1 MKWITP
7 AKSPDLSKLNNGQR
21 YVPGDAVTPD
31 IFNALNESIIYAK
44 NKGRPVPSQHST
56 QRYTELTS
64 AYTRYFDEV
73 FWTNNGYIRP
83 NGTYARVL
91 PTKNATVDETVFS
104 DVGNLQPAVLND
116 ANKTKVIFYR
126 VGGVVDGAYTYELR
140 VRTSI
145 NNTDGNPVTLRKLSR
160 AASATVPYIGL
171 YEPFYID
178 GYLFWSEQHPSIM
191 GAQRIMRAQVNA
203 DSLSLENMGVAIDYV
218 LEDDMGVVQS
228 CRPGFA
234 SIIKLQDDSYM
245 MIFESNVD
253 NANPDLDYPYV
264 IQYSYSKD
272 LATWTFPKI
281 LFRAKGELV
290 NAPYISLTGTGR
302 VAISYHTT
310 KGRTGLKDG
319 VSIHNKVFRVQISKE
334 PILYHQV
341 LTSDDFDEMPTPRA
355 AANEWTGGW
364 GSLFIRNARLQSV
377 YTRGHIEMQNGV
389 TKSVQD
395 GLFVDSFEK
404 TPFVES
410 DWPERPRASAINN
423 GNEYNE
429 GDGVTASDIN
439 LILDTA
445 RVHKAQYAQLAP
457 PAISFVDGTKIKIVS
472 PAYNDTWGIITFI
485 IIDNTTTSDQVSIGT
500 SGIGYYTIPS
510 GYRRPG
516 THFQMYFS
524 SEYFNHSER
533 SNTIVYPDS

>member
-1 MKWITP
+1 MKWVTP
-7 AKSPDLSKLNNGQR
+7 AQSPDLSKLNNGQR

-44 NKGRPVPSQHST
+44 DKGRPVPSQHST

-64 AYTRYFDEV
+64 AYTRYLDEV

-126 VGGVVDGAYTYELR
+126 VGGNINGTYTYELR
-140 VRTSI
+140 VRASR
-145 NNTDGNPVTLRKLSR
+145 NNAYGNPVTLRKHR
-160 AASATVPYIGL
+160 RTASALFTYIGL

-178 GYLFWSEQHPSIM
+178 GYLFWSEQHSTIM
-191 GAQRIMRAQVNA
+191 GAQYIMRAQVNT
-203 DSLSLENMGVAIDYV
+203 DSLSLENVGVAINYV
-218 LEDDMGVVQS
+218 LEDDMGVAQT

-234 SIIKLQDDSYM
+234 SIVKLQDGSYM
-245 MIFESNVD
+245 MVFESNVD

-264 IQYSYSKD
+264 IQYAYSKD
-272 LATWTFPKI
+272 LATWTSPKI

-310 KGRTGLKDG
+310 KGRTGLKDN
-319 VSIHNKVFRVQISKE
+319 VDIHNKVFRVQISKE
-334 PILYHQV
+334 PILYNQA
-341 LTSDDFDEMPTPRA
+341 LTSKDFDEMPTPGA

-389 TKSVQD
+389 ATSVQD

-404 TPFVES
+404 NSFVES
-410 DWPERPRASAINN
+410 DWPEMPSPSEINN

-445 RVHKAQYAQLAP
+445 GVHKAQYAQPAP

-472 PAYNDTWGIITFI
+472 PAYNDARGITANI
-485 IIDNTTTSDQVSIGT
+485 IINGTTTFDVVSIGA

-516 THFQMYFS
+516 TRFQMYFTGA
-524 SEYFNHSER
+524 FFMGSER
-533 SNTIVYPDS
+533 SNTIIYPDN